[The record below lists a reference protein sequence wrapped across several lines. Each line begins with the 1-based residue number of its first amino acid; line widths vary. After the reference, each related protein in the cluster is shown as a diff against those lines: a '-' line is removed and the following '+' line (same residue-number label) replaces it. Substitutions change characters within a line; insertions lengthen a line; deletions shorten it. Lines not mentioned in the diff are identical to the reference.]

1 MLDKSN
7 KVWYN
12 KGTKRKE
19 IKTMT
24 FREMKEQA
32 IRRLWEALEACEMM
46 GISLV
51 DVRDG
56 RVEDSMNLT
65 YKED

>member
-1 MLDKSN
+1 
-7 KVWYN
+7 
-12 KGTKRKE
+12 
-19 IKTMT
+19 MT

-32 IRRLWEALEACEMM
+32 IQRLWEAMEACERL
-46 GISLV
+46 GITLV

-56 RVEDSMNLT
+56 RVEDIMNLT